1 MALTAIQTQ
10 RSWAVTTRRDSTKP
24 PGVRA
29 NIKVALN
36 NPRPV
41 EFQPQL
47 AMLGPH
53 IPLFVLAVACS
64 GTHLCAPAQLKII
77 TN

>member
-1 MALTAIQTQ
+1 M
-10 RSWAVTTRRDSTKP
+10 
-24 PGVRA
+24 A

-53 IPLFVLAVACS
+53 IPLFVLGWLVPVNILPSFLVENYYKLRILALVNVVNKMRILA
-64 GTHLCAPAQLKII
+64 LLN
-77 TN
+77 TNLPI